1 MTATLLFSDV
11 NKSMWWCESDSRVA
25 MSRSR
30 RSRARQ
36 ADPIEMP
43 PPQSPVERE
52 DQEMT
57 HVAELS
63 HLFHHGH
70 DARHDSRGVLVRH
83 SHRALEAG
91 GGAGGGGAAATGPG
105 VVATKVLA
113 RPAPGRRGS
122 RGRAA
127 TGLLV
132 DARHDG
138 GGVLTAGRRGSI
150 GGRGSSG
157 RGSSGRGRGL
167 ATHHGVHTGHHVI
180 DVTTGRR
187 RSRV

>member
-1 MTATLLFSDV
+1 
-11 NKSMWWCESDSRVA
+11 
-25 MSRSR
+25 
-30 RSRARQ
+30 
-36 ADPIEMP
+36 
-43 PPQSPVERE
+43 
-52 DQEMT
+52 MT
-57 HVAELS
+57 HVAELR

-70 DARHDSRGVLVRH
+70 NARHDSRGVLVRH

-91 GGAGGGGAAATGPG
+91 SGAGGGGAAATGPG

-138 GGVLTAGRRGSI
+138 GGVLTAGRGGSIGGGSI
-150 GGRGSSG
+150 GGRGGSG
-157 RGSSGRGRGL
+157 RGRGRGL

-187 RSRV
+187 RSRVRRRGGGGRGGGSGRGARGPLAALGSGLAEQSTISEPHIPHEQEGNGEGRPG

>member
-1 MTATLLFSDV
+1 
-11 NKSMWWCESDSRVA
+11 
-25 MSRSR
+25 
-30 RSRARQ
+30 
-36 ADPIEMP
+36 
-43 PPQSPVERE
+43 
-52 DQEMT
+52 MT
-57 HVAELS
+57 HVAELR

-70 DARHDSRGVLVRH
+70 NARHDSRGVLVRH

-91 GGAGGGGAAATGPG
+91 SGAGGGGAAATGPG

-138 GGVLTAGRRGSI
+138 GGVLTAGGGGSI
-150 GGRGSSG
+150 GGRGGSSG
-157 RGSSGRGRGL
+157 RGRGRGL

-180 DVTTGRR
+180 
-187 RSRV
+187 